1 MTSSSRAYVG
11 SWFFCLVTI
20 YRIPNAVITFFKRNL
35 FKGDGMLKYLY
46 AQQKSK
52 LFFFVVFSLLSSLFE
67 IALSFVMLQ
76 SVNLAMDGNLSDAL
90 NDGLWF
96 GLYIFC
102 YFIVDLICR
111 RLRWSV
117 IQGCQTHLRDELI
130 KKIFSRSIPEFHS
143 FNTSHWLSILTND
156 LDLLEKHISASLLIS

>member
-1 MTSSSRAYVG
+1 
-11 SWFFCLVTI
+11 
-20 YRIPNAVITFFKRNL
+20 
-35 FKGDGMLKYLY
+35 MLKYLY

-52 LFFFVVFSLLSSLFE
+52 LIFFVVFSLLSSLFE

-117 IQGCQTHLRDELI
+117 IQGRASRGEYWKFSGTAMMLFSVLGLFGLFIPYTGFILMILCELAL
-130 KKIFSRSIPEFHS
+130 FLPFLCLSVRRSY
-143 FNTSHWLSILTND
+143 
-156 LDLLEKHISASLLIS
+156 

>member
-1 MTSSSRAYVG
+1 
-11 SWFFCLVTI
+11 
-20 YRIPNAVITFFKRNL
+20 
-35 FKGDGMLKYLY
+35 MLKYLY

-52 LFFFVVFSLLSSLFE
+52 LIFFVVFSLLSSLFE

-111 RLRWSV
+111 RLR
-117 IQGCQTHLRDELI
+117 
-130 KKIFSRSIPEFHS
+130 
-143 FNTSHWLSILTND
+143 
-156 LDLLEKHISASLLIS
+156 

>member
-1 MTSSSRAYVG
+1 
-11 SWFFCLVTI
+11 
-20 YRIPNAVITFFKRNL
+20 
-35 FKGDGMLKYLY
+35 MLKYLY

-52 LFFFVVFSLLSSLFE
+52 LIFFVVFSLLSSLFE

-117 IQGCQTHLRDELI
+117 IQGCQMHLRDELI
-130 KKIFSRSIPEFHS
+130 TKIFNRSIPEFHL
-143 FNTSHWLSILTND
+143 FNTSP
-156 LDLLEKHISASLLIS
+156 

>member
-1 MTSSSRAYVG
+1 
-11 SWFFCLVTI
+11 
-20 YRIPNAVITFFKRNL
+20 
-35 FKGDGMLKYLY
+35 MLKYLY

-52 LFFFVVFSLLSSLFE
+52 LIFFVVFSLLSSLFE

-117 IQGCQTHLRDELI
+117 IQGCQIHLRDELI
-130 KKIFSRSIPEFHS
+130 KKIFNRLIQVIGSQS
-143 FNTSHWLSILTND
+143 LLTT
-156 LDLLEKHISASLLIS
+156 LIYLRKHISAFLLIS

>member
-1 MTSSSRAYVG
+1 
-11 SWFFCLVTI
+11 
-20 YRIPNAVITFFKRNL
+20 
-35 FKGDGMLKYLY
+35 MLKYLY

-52 LFFFVVFSLLSSLFE
+52 LIFFVVFSLLSSLFE

-102 YFIVDLICR
+102 YFIVDLIADVCAGQLYR
-111 RLRWSV
+111 AARC
-117 IQGCQTHLRDELI
+117 IYAM
-130 KKIFSRSIPEFHS
+130 
-143 FNTSHWLSILTND
+143 N
-156 LDLLEKHISASLLIS
+156 

>member
-1 MTSSSRAYVG
+1 
-11 SWFFCLVTI
+11 
-20 YRIPNAVITFFKRNL
+20 
-35 FKGDGMLKYLY
+35 MLKYLY
-46 AQQKSK
+46 TQQKSK
-52 LFFFVVFSLLSSLFE
+52 LIFFVVFSLLSSLFE

-143 FNTSHWLSILTND
+143 SIQVIGSQSLPTI
-156 LDLLEKHISASLLIS
+156 LIYLRKHTSASLLIS

>member
-1 MTSSSRAYVG
+1 
-11 SWFFCLVTI
+11 
-20 YRIPNAVITFFKRNL
+20 
-35 FKGDGMLKYLY
+35 MLKYLY

-96 GLYIFC
+96 GLYILC

-117 IQGCQTHLRDELI
+117 IQGCQMHLRDELI
-130 KKIFSRSIPEFHS
+130 QHTF
-143 FNTSHWLSILTND
+143 
-156 LDLLEKHISASLLIS
+156 ASLLIF

>member
-1 MTSSSRAYVG
+1 
-11 SWFFCLVTI
+11 
-20 YRIPNAVITFFKRNL
+20 
-35 FKGDGMLKYLY
+35 MLKYLY
-46 AQQKSK
+46 TQQKSK
-52 LFFFVVFSLLSSLFE
+52 LIFFVVFSLLSSLFE

-117 IQGCQTHLRDELI
+117 IQGCQMHLRDELI
-130 KKIFSRSIPEFHS
+130 TKIFNHSIQVIGSQF
-143 FNTSHWLSILTND
+143 LLTT
-156 LDLLEKHISASLLIS
+156 LIYLRKHTSASLLTS

>member
-1 MTSSSRAYVG
+1 
-11 SWFFCLVTI
+11 
-20 YRIPNAVITFFKRNL
+20 
-35 FKGDGMLKYLY
+35 MLKYLY

-52 LFFFVVFSLLSSLFE
+52 LIFFVVFSLLSSLFE

-76 SVNLAMDGNLSDAL
+76 SVNLAMDGNLSNAL

-102 YFIVDLICR
+102 YFVIDLICR

-117 IQGCQTHLRDELI
+117 IQGCQMHLRDELI
-130 KKIFSRSIPEFHS
+130 TKIFNRSIQVIGS
-143 FNTSHWLSILTND
+143 QSLLTILIY
-156 LDLLEKHISASLLIS
+156 LRKHTSASLLIS

>member
-1 MTSSSRAYVG
+1 
-11 SWFFCLVTI
+11 
-20 YRIPNAVITFFKRNL
+20 
-35 FKGDGMLKYLY
+35 MLKYLY

-52 LFFFVVFSLLSSLFE
+52 LIFFVVFSLLSSLFE

-130 KKIFSRSIPEFHS
+130 KKILFLMKRLDFKIYLWAFKKIAWFLSTFKHHFYILHFLFCKTQSRKF
-143 FNTSHWLSILTND
+143 F
-156 LDLLEKHISASLLIS
+156 